1 MTRMAQYIPL
11 VGVEAVEAA
20 IFILDGV
27 YAAEPPG
34 PKLSHYPA
42 GPTVFKI
49 RLLHGDLV
57 HILTVHPQ
65 YIAHGCGDPQV
76 TRIWLTDYQFE
87 DAAKCLSVIQSCR
100 KLAAACHDWPA
111 E

>member
-1 MTRMAQYIPL
+1 MTQMAQYIPL

-27 YAAEPPG
+27 SAEELSG

-42 GPTVFKI
+42 ASTVFKI
-49 RLLHGDLV
+49 HLRDGDLV
-57 HILTVHPQ
+57 HILTAHPQ
-65 YIAHGCGDPQV
+65 YIAHSCDDPQV
-76 TRIWLTDYQFE
+76 TRIWLTGYQSD
-87 DAAKCLSVIQSCR
+87 DAAKCLSVIDSYP
-100 KLAAACHDWPA
+100 KLAATCHDWPA